1 VRFPFPAR
9 RGRSAPAV
17 AATLACVLL
26 ALAPA
31 AAAGPAS
38 RARAAGANPFARARF
53 YVDPSSDAAGTARAW
68 ARQGRGGDA
77 AQMWKVARTPHAIWL
92 NEGWTPAGLRGLLD
106 TIRARRALPV
116 LVVYNIPDRDCG
128 RYSAG
133 GAGSPAAYEAWI
145 RMVAA
150 TIGPRPAAVIVE
162 PDALPEA
169 DCLSGSR
176 RDRHYRLVRYAVET
190 LAAHRRTAVYIDAGN
205 EGWRPARVMV
215 SRLRRA
221 GVAHA
226 RGFSLNVSNFNWIGG
241 EIRYG
246 RRIARA
252 LGGKHFVIDT
262 SRNGRG
268 PAPGNAVCNPAGR
281 ALGRRPTART
291 GDRLVDAYF
300 WVKIP
305 GESDG
310 ACNGAPRS
318 GAWWPEYALGLA
330 RRSG

>member
-1 VRFPFPAR
+1 VPAI
-9 RGRSAPAV
+9 
-17 AATLACVLL
+17 AAMLACGLL

-31 AAAGPAS
+31 ATAGPAA
-38 RARAAGANPFARARF
+38 RARAAAANPFAYARF
-53 YVDPSSDAAGTARAW
+53 YVDPDSDAARTARTW

-77 AQMWKVARTPHAIWL
+77 AQLRKIARTPHAIWL
-92 NEGWTPAGLRGLLD
+92 NEGWTPAGLRGLLG
-106 TIRARRALPV
+106 TIRAHRALPV
-116 LVVYNIPDRDCG
+116 LVLYNIPDRDCG

-150 TIGPRPAAVIVE
+150 TIDSRPAAVIVE
-162 PDALPEA
+162 PDALPEV
-169 DCLSGSR
+169 DCLSGAR
-176 RDRHYRLVRYAVET
+176 RETQYRLVRYAVER
-190 LAAHRRTAVYIDAGN
+190 LGANRRTAVYIDAGH
-205 EGWRPARVMV
+205 EAWRPARVMV

-226 RGFSLNVSNFNWIGG
+226 RGFSLNVSNFNRTAG

-268 PAPGNAVCNPAGR
+268 PGNTVCNPPGR
-281 ALGRRPTART
+281 GLGRRPTART
-291 GDRLVDAYF
+291 GDRLVDAFF
-300 WVKIP
+300 WIKVP

-310 ACNGAPRS
+310 SCRGAPRS

>member
-1 VRFPFPAR
+1 MTSPFTAR
-9 RGRSAPAV
+9 RDPYAPA
-17 AATLACVLL
+17 AAAALACALL

-31 AAAGPAS
+31 VGAGQGV
-38 RARAAGANPFARARF
+38 RARVAAANPFAHARF
-53 YVDPSSDAAGTARAW
+53 YVDPDSDAARTARAW
-68 ARQGRGGDA
+68 DREGRRVDA
-77 AQMWKVARTPHAIWL
+77 AQMRKVARTPHAIWL
-92 NEGWTPAGLRGLLD
+92 NEGWTPAGLRGLLG
-106 TIRARRALPV
+106 TIRARGALPV

-133 GAGSPAAYEAWI
+133 GAGSPAAYRAWI

-150 TIGPRPAAVIVE
+150 TIGSRPAAVIVE
-162 PDALPEA
+162 PDALPEI

-176 RDRHYRLVRYAVET
+176 REDQYRLVSYAVET
-190 LAAHRRTAVYIDAGN
+190 LGAHRRTAVYIDAGH
-205 EGWRPARVMV
+205 EAWRPARVMV

-226 RGFSLNVSNFNWIGG
+226 RGFSLNVSNFNRTAG

-268 PAPGNAVCNPAGR
+268 PGSTVCNPAGR
-281 ALGRRPTART
+281 GLGRRPTART
-291 GDRLVDAYF
+291 GDRFVDAFF
-300 WVKIP
+300 WIKVP

-310 ACNGAPRS
+310 ACHGAPRS